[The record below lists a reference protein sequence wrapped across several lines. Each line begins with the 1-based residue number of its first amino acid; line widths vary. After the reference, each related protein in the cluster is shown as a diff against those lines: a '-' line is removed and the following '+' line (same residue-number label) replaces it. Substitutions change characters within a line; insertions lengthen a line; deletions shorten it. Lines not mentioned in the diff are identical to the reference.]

1 MMSNTSPDAPFG
13 FVMLSTIKYG
23 TAGTTYPR
31 LRLHQTA
38 DYGYV
43 PNPEM
48 PYTFMAT
55 AVDTYDEEN
64 GIHPRYKKIV
74 GERLAYAGL
83 GVAYDLDGFPING
96 PIASEVAVKKL
107 WTSSIQ
113 QICLYRIRNYESCKS
128 YFFRAFT

>member
-96 PIASEVAVKKL
+96 PIASEVAVTKIMDIL
-107 WTSSIQ
+107 NVSH
-113 QICLYRIRNYESCKS
+113 R
-128 YFFRAFT
+128 FFFTFPAR